1 MSQVS
6 RKSGLEFR
14 RRTLSR
20 RQFLETAG
28 ALAAGALVASCG
40 PKATPE
46 TAAPQAVVPTSQL
59 APMSA
64 KVAIGKSATYDP
76 ALIKQVVRDMLDGLG
91 GLGDVVRPGDR
102 VLIKTNLT
110 GGTGS
115 RAPGG
120 LTAMETFVTHPEVVR
135 ALGEAV
141 RDAGARDLFIVES
154 VYEWDSYRLW
164 GYEDIAGGIDATLV
178 DLNQVDPYSDYVD
191 TTVPGGGEIYPAYKF
206 NRLLEETDVFMSVAK
221 MKCHWTCGVTHA
233 MKNLV
238 GLVPARFYRLTTE
251 HSHRS
256 EFHGPDDATAGYRV
270 PRIIVELN
278 KARPIHFALIDGIMT
293 TEAGEGPWIRAMA
306 PVAPGVLVAG
316 KNALA
321 TDAVATAIQGF
332 DPTAPGKTA
341 PFVRSDNHL
350 NLAYEAGLGTHRLDE
365 IEVVGASIDEVR
377 YPFKPCTG

>member
-1 MSQVS
+1 
-6 RKSGLEFR
+6 
-14 RRTLSR
+14 
-20 RQFLETAG
+20 
-28 ALAAGALVASCG
+28 
-40 PKATPE
+40 
-46 TAAPQAVVPTSQL
+46 
-59 APMSA
+59 
-64 KVAIGKSATYDP
+64 
-76 ALIKQVVRDMLDGLG
+76 
-91 GLGDVVRPGDR
+91 
-102 VLIKTNLT
+102 
-110 GGTGS
+110 
-115 RAPGG
+115 
-120 LTAMETFVTHPEVVR
+120 
-135 ALGEAV
+135 
-141 RDAGARDLFIVES
+141 
-154 VYEWDSYRLW
+154 
-164 GYEDIAGGIDATLV
+164 
-178 DLNQVDPYSDYVD
+178 
-191 TTVPGGGEIYPAYKF
+191 
-206 NRLLEETDVFMSVAK
+206 LLEETDVFMSVAK